1 MKTNRLFPARSRCR
15 DAAAVV
21 MTNVQFPMPKE
32 CPMTHDQCSIERIL
46 FVGDWSS
53 DDWSLAIGKAHQP
66 PTAKTRFVIGHWSFF
81 GHWSLVI
88 GHCIRLSLC
97 LLAALL
103 TGCHTEETHTEAR
116 SAPQVQGDKLT
127 FPADSP
133 QMAALVV
140 EPVEPCK
147 GSAIRLNGRLIWD
160 DDVTV
165 RIFTPFAGRV
175 TKILAEV
182 GQTVAQGDPLVL
194 IASPDYGQAQAEA
207 RKASSDFVLSE
218 RSLNRVR
225 ELFEHGAAPQK
236 DLQSA
241 EADFER
247 AQSEKQRTAARL
259 A

>member
-1 MKTNRLFPARSRCR
+1 
-15 DAAAVV
+15 
-21 MTNVQFPMPKE
+21 
-32 CPMTHDQCSIERIL
+32 MTHDQCSIERIL

-147 GSAIRLNGRLIWD
+147 GSAIRLNGGNYTYLLQVSGTTLGLI
-160 DDVTV
+160 
-165 RIFTPFAGRV
+165 
-175 TKILAEV
+175 
-182 GQTVAQGDPLVL
+182 
-194 IASPDYGQAQAEA
+194 
-207 RKASSDFVLSE
+207 
-218 RSLNRVR
+218 
-225 ELFEHGAAPQK
+225 GAAATLL
-236 DLQSA
+236 DSVATSA
-241 EADFER
+241 VSAATTASYLRGEFTSFPMAESVVTIVVLCGLSSICLFNVR
-247 AQSEKQRTAARL
+247 SSSTLTLSFFIIHVCGLCQRF
-259 A
+259 